1 MFQALTTSMKAT
13 LYERTSSPIFSSF
26 IISWLIC
33 NFRIVILF
41 FSSLEPRYKIYE
53 IELVISK
60 DILNIPFLESLHIPY
75 FHLFFIP
82 LAISLF
88 YTLLLPFIEARLYK
102 VWLKGQRELI
112 NAKSESEGKTTWS
125 QAKIDTLRQELQ
137 TNKYESLTLLEKN
150 DSEIRRLKSDLD
162 SQRIAEERNINQA
175 LEIEMERYTAIIEGK
190 NSDIDAMTHEFNALK
205 SEIEEARHTIDDLLD
220 ELKEFREKSARLDD
234 LEVKVLT
241 DIVNSSNYALS
252 KYDYIERFKGPQKI
266 RVENT
271 IASLLKNG
279 FIFIDSDSFQ
289 SEYLILSNS
298 GKDYYAQLTNY

>member
-60 DILNIPFLESLHIPY
+60 DILNIPFLESFHIPY

-125 QAKIDTLRQELQ
+125 QAQIDTLRQELQ

-150 DSEIRRLKSDLD
+150 DSEIRRLKGDLE
-162 SQRIAEERNINQA
+162 SQRIAEEKNTNQA
-175 LEIEMERYTAIIEGK
+175 LEIEMERYTAIVEGK
-190 NSDIDAMTHEFNALK
+190 NRDIDDMKNEFVALNL
-205 SEIEEARHTIDDLLD
+205 EFEEAKHTIDVLLG
-220 ELKEFREKSARLDD
+220 ELNEFKEKSARLDN

-241 DIVNSSNYALS
+241 DFINSNGYMLS
-252 KYDYIERFKGPQKI
+252 IYDYIGRFNGAQKLQI
-266 RVENT
+266 ENMLVSLQESRY
-271 IASLLKNG
+271 IAAKE
-279 FIFIDSDSFQ
+279 DSYSND
-289 SEYLILSNS
+289 ILV
-298 GKDYYAQLTNY
+298 LTNLGKRHYEDLMA

>member
-60 DILNIPFLESLHIPY
+60 DILNIPFLESFHIPY

-125 QAKIDTLRQELQ
+125 QAQIDTLRQELQ

-150 DSEIRRLKSDLD
+150 DSEIRRLKGDLE
-162 SQRIAEERNINQA
+162 SQRIAEEKNTNQA
-175 LEIEMERYTAIIEGK
+175 LEIETDRYTAIVEGK
-190 NSDIDAMTHEFNALK
+190 NKDINDMKNDYVALSLEFD
-205 SEIEEARHTIDDLLD
+205 EAKHTIDVLLD
-220 ELKEFREKSARLDD
+220 ELKEFKEKSARLDN
-234 LEVKVLT
+234 LEVRVLT
-241 DIVNSSNYALS
+241 DFINSNGYMLS
-252 KYDYIERFKGPQKI
+252 TNDYIGRFNGPQKLQI
-266 RVENT
+266 ENM
-271 IASLLKNG
+271 LV
-279 FIFIDSDSFQ
+279 SFQ
-289 SEYLILSNS
+289 ESRYIAVKEGSYSN
-298 GKDYYAQLTNY
+298 DTLVLTNLGKRYYEDLMA

>member
-60 DILNIPFLESLHIPY
+60 DILNIPFLESFHIPY

-125 QAKIDTLRQELQ
+125 QAQIDTLRQELQ

-150 DSEIRRLKSDLD
+150 DSEIRRLKGDLE
-162 SQRIAEERNINQA
+162 SQRIAEEKNTNQA
-175 LEIEMERYTAIIEGK
+175 LEIETDRYTAIVEGK
-190 NSDIDAMTHEFNALK
+190 NKDINDMKNDYVALSLEFD
-205 SEIEEARHTIDDLLD
+205 EAKHTIDVLLD
-220 ELKEFREKSARLDD
+220 ELKEFKEKSARLDN
-234 LEVKVLT
+234 LEVRVLT
-241 DIVNSSNYALS
+241 DFINSNGYMLS
-252 KYDYIERFKGPQKI
+252 TYDYIGRFNGPQKLQI
-266 RVENT
+266 ENMLVSLQESRY
-271 IASLLKNG
+271 IAVKE
-279 FIFIDSDSFQ
+279 DSYSND
-289 SEYLILSNS
+289 ILV
-298 GKDYYAQLTNY
+298 LTNLGKRYYEDLMA